1 MSQSSKLNRTFMQAF
16 GMFLGMAIAVYV
28 LRGFG
33 LPFLT
38 SIPGGII
45 WLFLLLAVLMAILSY
60 VQKTWWR
67 F

>member
-1 MSQSSKLNRTFMQAF
+1 MSQSSLNRRLTQLF
-16 GMFLGMAIAVYV
+16 GILLGIGIAVLL

-33 LPFLT
+33 ILTFL
-38 SIPGGII
+38 PGGII
-45 WLFLLLAVLMAILSY
+45 LLPLLAAIAVAILSY

>member
-1 MSQSSKLNRTFMQAF
+1 VSQSSLNRKLIQTF
-16 GMFLGMAIAVYV
+16 GVLLGISISVWV

-38 SIPGGII
+38 AIPGGII
-45 WLFLLLAVLMAILSY
+45 WLLLFCAIAIGILSY

>member
-1 MSQSSKLNRTFMQAF
+1 MSQSSLNRRLTQIF
-16 GMFLGMAIAVYV
+16 GILLGIGIAVWL

-33 LPFLT
+33 LVTF
-38 SIPGGII
+38 IPGGII
-45 WLFLLLAVLMAILSY
+45 WLLLLGAIAIGILSY

>member
-1 MSQSSKLNRTFMQAF
+1 MSQSSLSRRLTQVF
-16 GMFLGMAIAVYV
+16 GILLGMGIAVWL

-33 LPFLT
+33 LLT
-38 SIPGGII
+38 FIPGGII
-45 WLFLLLAVLMAILSY
+45 WILLLGAIAIAILSY

>member
-1 MSQSSKLNRTFMQAF
+1 MSQSSLNRRLTQLF
-16 GMFLGMAIAVYV
+16 GILLGIGIAVWL

-33 LPFLT
+33 LITF
-38 SIPGGII
+38 IPGGII
-45 WLFLLLAVLMAILSY
+45 WLLLLGAIAVGILGY

>member
-1 MSQSSKLNRTFMQAF
+1 MSQSSLNRRLTQIF
-16 GMFLGMAIAVYV
+16 GILLGIGIAVWL

-33 LPFLT
+33 LLT
-38 SIPGGII
+38 FIPGGVI
-45 WLFLLLAVLMAILSY
+45 WLLLLGAIAIGILSY

>member
-1 MSQSSKLNRTFMQAF
+1 VSQSSLNRRLTQIF
-16 GMFLGMAIAVYV
+16 GILLGIGIAVWL

-33 LPFLT
+33 ILSF
-38 SIPGGII
+38 IPGGII
-45 WLFLLLAVLMAILSY
+45 WLLLLAAIAFGILSY

>member
-1 MSQSSKLNRTFMQAF
+1 MSQSSLNRRLTQIF
-16 GMFLGMAIAVYV
+16 GILLGIGIAVWL

-33 LPFLT
+33 ILSF
-38 SIPGGII
+38 IPGGII
-45 WLFLLLAVLMAILSY
+45 WLLLLAAIAIGILSY

>member
-1 MSQSSKLNRTFMQAF
+1 MSQSSLNRRLTQIF
-16 GMFLGMAIAVYV
+16 GILLGIGIAVWL

-33 LPFLT
+33 LLSF
-38 SIPGGII
+38 IPGGII
-45 WLFLLLAVLMAILSY
+45 WLLLLGAIAVGILSY

>member
-1 MSQSSKLNRTFMQAF
+1 MSQSSLNRRLTQTF
-16 GMFLGMAIAVYV
+16 GILLGIGIAVWI

-33 LPFLT
+33 LLTFL
-38 SIPGGII
+38 PGGII
-45 WLFLLLAVLMAILSY
+45 WLFLLGAIAVGILSY